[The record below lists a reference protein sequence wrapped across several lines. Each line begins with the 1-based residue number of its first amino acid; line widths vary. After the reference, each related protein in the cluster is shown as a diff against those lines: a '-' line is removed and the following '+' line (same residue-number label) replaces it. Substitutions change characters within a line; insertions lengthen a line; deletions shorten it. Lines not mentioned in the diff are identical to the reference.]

1 MTFVILHLS
10 DKRIGLL
17 PVFVFHFDPW
27 KNFPYVIPIFK
38 PILEEQKVSLYRK
51 HTNFLI
57 FKNFSVMYFSK
68 FFFTIQDLQ
77 WLGSFQMTF
86 LTLRK

>member
-1 MTFVILHLS
+1 MTFTIPPSS

-27 KNFPYVIPIFK
+27 KNFPYVIPILK

-51 HTNFLI
+51 LFDFLKI
-57 FKNFSVMYFSK
+57 FLSFIFQNFSSPLMIFN
-68 FFFTIQDLQ
+68 
-77 WLGSFQMTF
+77 G
-86 LTLRK
+86 

>member
-1 MTFVILHLS
+1 MTFTIPPSS

-27 KNFPYVIPIFK
+27 KNFPYVIPILK

-51 HTNFLI
+51 HKNFLI
-57 FKNFSVMYFSK
+57 F
-68 FFFTIQDLQ
+68 
-77 WLGSFQMTF
+77 
-86 LTLRK
+86 

>member
-1 MTFVILHLS
+1 MTFTIPPSS

-27 KNFPYVIPIFK
+27 KNFPHVIPILK

-51 HTNFLI
+51 HRNL
-57 FKNFSVMYFSK
+57 
-68 FFFTIQDLQ
+68 L
-77 WLGSFQMTF
+77 TF
-86 LTLRK
+86 

>member
-1 MTFVILHLS
+1 MTFTIPPSS

-38 PILEEQKVSLYRK
+38 PTLEEQKVSLYRK
-51 HTNFLI
+51 HRNLLI
-57 FKNFSVMYFSK
+57 F
-68 FFFTIQDLQ
+68 
-77 WLGSFQMTF
+77 
-86 LTLRK
+86 